1 MEVRAQIIHETV
13 VWLLSVYDQIQVH
26 KAGVVSFKY
35 MRMHDKAIDQ
45 TTHGLLSITR
55 RLYLNFKLNAPHH
68 RQSPVRVQ
76 VPSPECFDVPS
87 HILRSRLTQYPPA
100 SETEDEGLSQKDEE

>member
-45 TTHGLLSITR
+45 TTHGLLSIAR
-55 RLYLNFKLNAPHH
+55 RLYLNFKLNAPTTVS
-68 RQSPVRVQ
+68 RQLEFKFRHQNASK
-76 VPSPECFDVPS
+76 F
-87 HILRSRLTQYPPA
+87 LRIYC
-100 SETEDEGLSQKDEE
+100 GLA